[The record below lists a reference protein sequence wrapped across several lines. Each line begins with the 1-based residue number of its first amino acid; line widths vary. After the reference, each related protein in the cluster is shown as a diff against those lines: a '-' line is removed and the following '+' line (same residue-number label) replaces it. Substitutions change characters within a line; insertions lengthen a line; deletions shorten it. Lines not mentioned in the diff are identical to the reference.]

1 MHMGSVCVC
10 TDCVRVH
17 MGIVCVCVHMR
28 SVCVCA
34 RAQDCVYVCTRVS
47 GEDPGSVV
55 WGLGPGG
62 WADGGWRV
70 PGEEED
76 SGKQTPWTNL

>member
-1 MHMGSVCVC
+1 MCAC
-10 TDCVRVH
+10 T
-17 MGIVCVCVHMR
+17 
-28 SVCVCA
+28 
-34 RAQDCVYVCTRVS
+34 QDCVYVCTWVS

-62 WADGGWRV
+62 WADGEGRV